1 MSSFLWLNGA
11 VYPITEASLSPWDL
25 GWLVGE
31 GVFDTLVV
39 RLGRCIALREH
50 WERLQHSCQLL
61 GLFPPT
67 EAQLK
72 EIIDQLLTANQM
84 TEARVRV
91 TLTSG
96 PIPFASPIDPAKQ
109 TLMVTFAPLPIWPA
123 AECVCLSPWAINPA
137 GALNG
142 IKSVSYGESARSL
155 RYAKSV
161 GCGEALLLNTRN
173 EVSEGSG
180 SNVFLVIDGSV
191 ITPPLSSGC
200 LPGVTR
206 LLVLQACRDFNIACN
221 EEPIPLSLLE
231 RCEEAFLTSATRGV
245 HPIERLNTRVLKVP
259 GPITVR
265 VQNAYS
271 SLVEK

>member
-1 MSSFLWLNGA
+1 MSPFLWLNGA
-11 VYPITEASLSPWDL
+11 LLPTTEASLSPWDL

-31 GVFDTLVV
+31 GVFETLVV
-39 RLGRCIALREH
+39 RYSKCIALREH

-72 EIIDQLLTANQM
+72 EIIDQLLAANQM

-96 PIPFASPIDPAKQ
+96 PIPLASSIDPAKQ
-109 TLMVTFAPLPIWPA
+109 TFLVTLASLPSWPA
-123 AECVCLSPWAINPA
+123 AECVCFSPWAINPA
-137 GALNG
+137 GALSG

-155 RYAKSV
+155 RYAKSM

-173 EVSEGSG
+173 EVCEGSG
-180 SNVFLVIDGSV
+180 SNVFLVTDGAV

-206 LLVLQACRDFNIACN
+206 QLVLLACRDSDIACI
-221 EEPIPLSLLE
+221 EEPIPVSLLE

-245 HPIERLNTRVLKVP
+245 HPIERFNTRVLKAP